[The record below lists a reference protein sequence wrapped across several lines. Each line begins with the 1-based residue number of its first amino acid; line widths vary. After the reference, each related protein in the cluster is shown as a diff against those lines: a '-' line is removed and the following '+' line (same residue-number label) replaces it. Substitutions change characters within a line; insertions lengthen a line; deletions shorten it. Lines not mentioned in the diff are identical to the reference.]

1 MKIAYKITGTIALL
15 FLFCLDL
22 SAQTSA
28 ARQDTILLSVH
39 NNGQRFRMTPAAFGG
54 ASTWT
59 SPLLKEMVVVYDT
72 LVTKTRRAT
81 PDTSGR
87 RPMMFVTTHVCGKL
101 DRKVKGKVVLMEWDT
116 LCDPSLIARNV
127 QRDSGLALVL
137 IHPRNHRDSIQIGR
151 TNTQALPTQW
161 VFSDSIRIPVYS
173 VRREMGAKIGKMVPS
188 LVGIT
193 RPDTMPADAQGLRT
207 IVRNPLPVVSGKSGV
222 GGGGVGDNTKFAA
235 QLPSEVTTF
244 EKLSIPVL
252 QCTPNPADDQIHI
265 DFSLPEVGEVAIEIR
280 NATGAVVLSQ
290 SVKGVSLGNVDVDC
304 SGWSSGVYF
313 VYLRGGGSTGLAT
326 PPLGI
331 GQKVVV
337 VH

>member
-1 MKIAYKITGTIALL
+1 
-15 FLFCLDL
+15 
-22 SAQTSA
+22 
-28 ARQDTILLSVH
+28 
-39 NNGQRFRMTPAAFGG
+39 MTPAAFGA

-137 IHPRNHRDSIQIGR
+137 IHHRNHRDSIQIGR
-151 TNTQALPTQW
+151 TGMQASGANTQASPIQW
-161 VFSDSIRIPVYS
+161 ADSIRIPVYS

-207 IVRNPLPVVSGKSGV
+207 VVRNPLPVVSGKSGV
-222 GGGGVGDNTKFAA
+222 GGGGDNAK
-235 QLPSEVTTF
+235 LTTF
-244 EKLSIPVL
+244 KKLSIL
-252 QCTPNPADDQIHI
+252 TC
-265 DFSLPEVGEVAIEIR
+265 
-280 NATGAVVLSQ
+280 
-290 SVKGVSLGNVDVDC
+290 
-304 SGWSSGVYF
+304 
-313 VYLRGGGSTGLAT
+313 
-326 PPLGI
+326 
-331 GQKVVV
+331 
-337 VH
+337 